1 MLSRKYGSRAS
12 VQLYTFLSHPHH
24 LYQHHTHT
32 HPQVTHSKLALFD
45 LDLVSSMALGVP
57 VSAAPHGSGNTSL
70 LPRCSPMT
78 SMVPEVA
85 FPLRLELKIPRL
97 HSELQPLV
105 IVAEG
110 RKEAAFPALVCPG
123 KLFVVPL
130 SACSFSHTV
139 SSIISTAVFFSLS
152 VGKGFFIQA
161 KNMNPFHLI
170 QDRNTHDTGKLFE
183 SSSPI
188 SGSKQVHKGRRRRGG
203 GL

>member
-1 MLSRKYGSRAS
+1 MAVEPLSSS
-12 VQLYTFLSHPHH
+12 TLSYPIPITSTSI
-24 LYQHHTHT
+24 QHHTHT
-32 HPQVTHSKLALFD
+32 HTPQVTHSKLALFD

-78 SMVPEVA
+78 SIVPEVA

-139 SSIISTAVFFSLS
+139 SSIISTAVFFFFSLCW
-152 VGKGFFIQA
+152 KRFFHTS
-161 KNMNPFHLI
+161 KKH
-170 QDRNTHDTGKLFE
+170 E
-183 SSSPI
+183 PI
-188 SGSKQVHKGRRRRGG
+188 SPHPGQEHP
-203 GL
+203 

>member
-1 MLSRKYGSRAS
+1 MAVEPLSSS
-12 VQLYTFLSHPHH
+12 TLSYPIPITSTSI
-24 LYQHHTHT
+24 QHHTHT
-32 HPQVTHSKLALFD
+32 PQVTHLKLALFD

-139 SSIISTAVFFSLS
+139 SSIISTAVFFFFSLCW
-152 VGKGFFIQA
+152 KRFFHTS
-161 KNMNPFHLI
+161 KKH
-170 QDRNTHDTGKLFE
+170 E
-183 SSSPI
+183 PI
-188 SGSKQVHKGRRRRGG
+188 SPHPGQEHP
-203 GL
+203 

>member
-1 MLSRKYGSRAS
+1 
-12 VQLYTFLSHPHH
+12 
-24 LYQHHTHT
+24 
-32 HPQVTHSKLALFD
+32 
-45 LDLVSSMALGVP
+45 
-57 VSAAPHGSGNTSL
+57 
-70 LPRCSPMT
+70 MT
-78 SMVPEVA
+78 SIVPEVA

-152 VGKGFFIQA
+152 LLEKVF
-161 KNMNPFHLI
+161 
-170 QDRNTHDTGKLFE
+170 
-183 SSSPI
+183 SY
-188 SGSKQVHKGRRRRGG
+188 KQKT
-203 GL
+203 

>member
-24 LYQHHTHT
+24 LYQHPASHTHT
-32 HPQVTHSKLALFD
+32 PQVTHSKLALFD

-78 SMVPEVA
+78 SIVPEVA

-110 RKEAAFPALVCPG
+110 RKEAAVSYLSSLSLPVPSLILSLQLFPP
-123 KLFVVPL
+123 LF
-130 SACSFSHTV
+130 
-139 SSIISTAVFFSLS
+139 FFSLS